1 MHAHSLTP
9 AGCQHR
15 LPTELLASF
24 SGEFQPLCALAPLI
38 IEDLL
43 EHVVLVVGYVV
54 DRVPRDDQ
62 KTGYWPHH
70 PGGVEIEAQLENKKQ
85 CSAHHTGHQLGEVH
99 PPLLFELFL
108 QLLILRRQRL
118 RGGGVVRQVVE
129 KQIQLP
135 TCARYRGL
143 TCAFFELS
151 HIQVTVCEQ
160 CAQPVQRVRTLGVA
174 HADFVYYRSQLA
186 LALAATCSIAIMA
199 DGNEYTIG
207 EAAEALGVSTK
218 ALRHWETRGL
228 LEPTRSWADHR
239 IYTDV
244 DLERGAA
251 IALYRGVGVP
261 LAQIATLIDASGAT
275 LARALT
281 HHQEALASRRRTLDA
296 QLASVQHLIDNATK
310 GSIDMD
316 AMKKY
321 LGENMPAYQ
330 AEAEQRWGD
339 TPEWAQS
346 QEKLAQMGEG
356 DFQRLQ
362 EEQDALAADL
372 VNARDA
378 GVAPGSEEAEALVE
392 RHRAS
397 IAQWYDVTPARQLIL
412 ARMYVGDPRF
422 HEAYHG
428 AQEFL
433 LELVTAHAKA
443 EGVDVDNPRWG

>member
-1 MHAHSLTP
+1 MT
-9 AGCQHR
+9 
-15 LPTELLASF
+15 
-24 SGEFQPLCALAPLI
+24 
-38 IEDLL
+38 
-43 EHVVLVVGYVV
+43 
-54 DRVPRDDQ
+54 
-62 KTGYWPHH
+62 
-70 PGGVEIEAQLENKKQ
+70 
-85 CSAHHTGHQLGEVH
+85 
-99 PPLLFELFL
+99 
-108 QLLILRRQRL
+108 
-118 RGGGVVRQVVE
+118 
-129 KQIQLP
+129 
-135 TCARYRGL
+135 
-143 TCAFFELS
+143 
-151 HIQVTVCEQ
+151 
-160 CAQPVQRVRTLGVA
+160 
-174 HADFVYYRSQLA
+174 
-186 LALAATCSIAIMA
+186 

-218 ALRHWETRGL
+218 ALRHWEALGL
-228 LEPTRSWADHR
+228 IAPARTWADHR
-239 IYTDV
+239 VYSDA

-261 LAQIATLIDASGAT
+261 LAQIAQLLDASGAT
-275 LARALT
+275 LVSALT
-281 HHQEALASRRRTLDA
+281 HHQEALASRRRALDA

-321 LGENMPAYQ
+321 LGEDMPAYQ
-330 AEAEQRWGD
+330 EEAEQRWGD

-378 GVAPGSEEAEALVE
+378 GVAPGSQEAEALVE

-422 HEAYHG
+422 HEAYNG
-428 AQEFL
+428 AQEYL
-433 LELVTAHAKA
+433 LELVTAHAAA
-443 EGVDVDNPRWG
+443 EGVDVDNPRWD